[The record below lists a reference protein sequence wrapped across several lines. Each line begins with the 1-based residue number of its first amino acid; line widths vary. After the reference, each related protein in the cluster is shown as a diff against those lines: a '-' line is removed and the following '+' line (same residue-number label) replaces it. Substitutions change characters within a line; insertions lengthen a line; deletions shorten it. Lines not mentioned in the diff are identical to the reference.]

1 MATANMHCLVV
12 GPEGSPRKRT
22 AGKWLTAGLEVGS
35 IQHVPST
42 SDLINQLQEA
52 GLPVPSRAS
61 LRRRTSS
68 FFGSLENLHALGQE
82 AAASDTPRSQDD
94 ASAFTSFLSDA

>member
-1 MATANMHCLVV
+1 MCDK
-12 GPEGSPRKRT
+12 GFF
-22 AGKWLTAGLEVGS
+22 AGLDVGS
-35 IQHVPST
+35 IKHVPST
-42 SDLINQLQEA
+42 ADLINQLQEA
-52 GLPVPSRAS
+52 GLPVPSRSS

-94 ASAFTSFLSDA
+94 SSAFTSFLSDK

>member
-1 MATANMHCLVV
+1 MSQHTCLIVTNEV
-12 GPEGSPRKRT
+12 PGRVCKQ
-22 AGKWLTAGLEVGS
+22 KLLIGLDVGS
-35 IQHVPST
+35 IKHVPST
-42 SDLINQLQEA
+42 ADLISQLQEA
-52 GLPVPSRAS
+52 GLPVPSRGS

-94 ASAFTSFLSDA
+94 SSAFTSFLSDK

>member
-1 MATANMHCLVV
+1 MNFH
-12 GPEGSPRKRT
+12 
-22 AGKWLTAGLEVGS
+22 LTSGGMIAGLEIGS
-35 IQHVPST
+35 IKHVPST

-68 FFGSLENLHALGQE
+68 FFGSLGNLHSLGQE

-94 ASAFTSFLSDA
+94 ATAFTSFLPED